1 MDSSSRKIVA
11 LIAIFTITVLAVM
24 AGSYYTNAQNA
35 ESTAAV
41 PPPAPLNDEAEADKA
56 AGTTPK
62 AGTGFSSDV
71 PKAEEIPA
79 INGAPSMVF
88 DNDGN
93 ADTPAAQESSKSS
106 RAPSALPSPSQA
118 PK

>member
-11 LIAIFTITVLAVM
+11 IIAIFTLTVLAVM
-24 AGSYYTNAQNA
+24 AGSFYTKAQNA
-35 ESTAAV
+35 ENTAAV
-41 PPPAPLNDEAEADKA
+41 EPPAPLNDEAEADKNA
-56 AGTTPK
+56 DTTPK

-71 PKAEEIPA
+71 PTAEEIPA
-79 INGAPSMVF
+79 ITGAPSMVF

-93 ADTPAAQESSKSS
+93 ADTQAAQESSKSTW
-106 RAPSALPSPSQA
+106 APSALPSPSQT